1 MILSNGIE
9 TDFHNMLS
17 CPSMP
22 IVKVENQR
30 HVVVVMM
37 LYGAAA
43 RSVHVYVPTYAD
55 KVLLCNF
62 AFVCRF

>member
-37 LYGAAA
+37 LYYGAA
-43 RSVHVYVPTYAD
+43 
-55 KVLLCNF
+55 VLLDLRTH
-62 AFVCRF
+62 VRR